1 MNNTQIEE
9 LIRNTID
16 ESCRVKQAA
25 AELLIGD
32 ITRAARAVADALR
45 GGGKVLVCG
54 NGGSAADA
62 QHFAGELVGRY
73 LRERPAWAAVA
84 LSTDTS
90 VLTAV
95 GNDYGFDR
103 VFERQVHAL
112 GRAGDVLIGI
122 STSGNSE
129 NVLRAMNAAREIGMT
144 NIALTGQGGGKMAA
158 AAGILIAAPAKL
170 TPRIQETHVTII
182 HLLCD
187 IIETILTEPQ

>member
-1 MNNTQIEE
+1 MNDNQIGQ

-16 ESCRVKQAA
+16 ESCRVKKSAA
-25 AELLIGD
+25 DLLVGD
-32 ITRAARAVADALR
+32 ITKAARTVADAIR
-45 GGGKVLVCG
+45 DGGKVLLCG

-73 LRERPAWAAVA
+73 LRERDAWPAVA

-90 VLTAV
+90 ILTAV

-112 GRAGDVLIGI
+112 GKSGDVLIGI

-129 NVLRAMNAAREIGMT
+129 NVLRAMNAARALSMT

-158 AAGILIAAPAKL
+158 AADILLAAPATL

-187 IIETILTEPQ
+187 IIETILTES